1 MPRQRL
7 PTTPPDRSV
16 LNPCSR
22 PSDSTSLA
30 STRPCST
37 TSGSDFSS
45 RPCERKSNDDVSGP
59 CHRCRRIHRLAPRR
73 PAGRTAATP
82 HPRRVPARAVRC
94 SPERYVGL
102 VVVGVRA
109 RQVAAPTGP
118 WSPDVLHTLLR
129 DASPS
134 ADERWRRWC
143 ADLLLAD
150 RLGPAELSEW
160 WKVITEFDEVLGGYA
175 EQPLDVP
182 EGSVV
187 VAGSG
192 KEQFKTFNVST
203 AAAVLAAASGTSVV
217 KGISRSVSA
226 VSGAAD
232 ILDVLDI
239 RAVDRPEAIPEM
251 LARFGIAFVSYP
263 LFCPRY
269 AARYDGVFGALNPA
283 SFFMPIATICV
294 HARGYV
300 LGLAHRDVTLAA
312 AALLRIRPDLTT
324 GVVASTELSPGEMI
338 DEDGDV
344 GTRRLA
350 RLADGL
356 ITCGIRQGQDPAQS
370 WRHAVAHRPTHRGN
384 AALVVSALKPGDD
397 TPVTALVELNAALVV
412 AASGT
417 DIDEAVDLVRHA
429 RQAGH
434 AIRLLSTLT

>member
-1 MPRQRL
+1 M
-7 PTTPPDRSV
+7 
-16 LNPCSR
+16 
-22 PSDSTSLA
+22 
-30 STRPCST
+30 
-37 TSGSDFSS
+37 
-45 RPCERKSNDDVSGP
+45 K
-59 CHRCRRIHRLAPRR
+59 
-73 PAGRTAATP
+73 
-82 HPRRVPARAVRC
+82 
-94 SPERYVGL
+94 
-102 VVVGVRA
+102 A
-109 RQVAAPTGP
+109 RQVTAPTGP
-118 WSPDVLHTLLR
+118 WSPDFLHTLLR
-129 DASPS
+129 DTSPS

-143 ADLLLAD
+143 ADLLVKD

-160 WKVITEFDEVLGGYA
+160 WAVITDFDRVLGGYA
-175 EQPLDVP
+175 AQPLDVP

-203 AAAVLAAASGTSVV
+203 AAAILAAASGTAVV

-239 RAVDRPEAIPEM
+239 RAVDRLDAIPEM

-294 HARGYV
+294 RASGYV

-312 AALLRIRPDLTT
+312 AALRRIRPDLTT

-338 DEDGDV
+338 DEHSDI

-350 RLADGL
+350 RLDNGF
-356 ITCGIRQGQDPAQS
+356 ITCGIQQGQEPAQS
-370 WRHAVAHRPTHRGN
+370 WRQAVAHRPTHHGN
-384 AALVVSALKPGDD
+384 AALVASALTPGDD
-397 TPVTALVELNAALVV
+397 TPATALVELNAALVV
-412 AASGT
+412 AASGM
-417 DIDEAVDLVRHA
+417 DIDEAVNLVRHA
-429 RQAGH
+429 RRSGH
-434 AIRLLSTLT
+434 AMRLLSTLS